1 MEATTKPLKITAI
14 TVNNRVDRLEAV
26 VDCHDTKLDKHETFI
41 EGNGKIGAKTII
53 YDMERR
59 VSNIERLTWVIAGG
73 VLTSLIKLFFG
84 T

>member
-1 MEATTKPLKITAI
+1 MEATTKPLKITAMS
-14 TVNNRVDRLEAV
+14 VNNRVDRLESV
-26 VDCHDTKLDKHETFI
+26 VDCHDEDIERHNIFI

-59 VSNIERLTWVIAGG
+59 VSNIEKLTWVIAGG